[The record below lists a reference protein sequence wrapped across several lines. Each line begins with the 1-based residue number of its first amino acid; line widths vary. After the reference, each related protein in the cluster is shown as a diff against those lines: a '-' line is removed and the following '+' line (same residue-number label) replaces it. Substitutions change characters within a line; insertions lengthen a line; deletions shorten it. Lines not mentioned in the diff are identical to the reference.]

1 VAELIHGIDRRP
13 LTTGKT
19 LFDYADEVALAVPQ
33 SCGRSGRCRECVV
46 EIRQGSEALSPRTE
60 AEEYLPPDFRLACQ
74 ALIESAEHDVEFA
87 IIRRRMHIL
96 EEAGEPIVEVDPVVT
111 VRDRD
116 VLYDGIALD
125 QFHERVLGL
134 AVDVGTTT
142 VVFRLID
149 LTDGSVVSGGAF
161 ENPQRFGGS
170 DVMSRITYERDRPGI
185 LRQALRRALNAGL
198 KEVYREAGIDRHEVY
213 EAMVVANSTMRD
225 LFFGLDVKPI
235 GQMPYKS
242 VTELAVLAGES
253 DSTWI
258 VRRAHELGLF
268 MHPQGRVVGA
278 PLIASHV
285 GGDVAAG
292 LVATDFGSQRGSS
305 MLVDIGTNTEIVVSD
320 GERIV
325 AASSP
330 AGPAFEGG
338 LLRFGMPGADGAIEA
353 VHLDDDHRFSYQ
365 VIGDLEPEGICGS
378 GLVDILAELRRMGW
392 MAPTGRF
399 VDGQS
404 EYIIAPAKGITFS
417 RADAS
422 QLAQAKASNASGQ
435 RILLR
440 RLGLDAR
447 DVDRVFLAGGF
458 ANAIDIENA
467 IAIGFL
473 AQVPPE
479 RVQRVGNTALR
490 GATMLLLS
498 RSRRE
503 ALGDLVRRID
513 HVELER
519 EPDFFDLFVDG
530 CMFQPIPVTAA

>member
-1 VAELIHGIDRRP
+1 MPEIIHGIERRP
-13 LTTGKT
+13 LVPGKS
-19 LFDYADEVALAVPQ
+19 LFDYADEVSIAVPQ

-46 EIRQGSEALSPRTE
+46 EVRQGGAALSPRTD
-60 AEEYLPPDFRLACQ
+60 AEEYLPEDFRLACQ
-74 ALIESAEHDVEFA
+74 AQIESADQDVEFA

-96 EEAGEPIVEVDPVVT
+96 EEAGAAITEVDPVVT
-111 VRDRD
+111 ATDHEI
-116 VLYDGIALD
+116 LYDGTVLD
-125 QFHERVLGL
+125 ARRERVLGL

-149 LTDGSVVSGGAF
+149 LTNGGVVSGGAF

-170 DVMSRITYERDRPGI
+170 DVMSRITYERGHPGTM
-185 LRQALRRALNAGL
+185 RKALRRALNAGL
-198 KEVYREAGIDRHEVY
+198 KEVYQESGIDRHEVY
-213 EAMVVANSTMRD
+213 EAMIVANSTMRD

-235 GQMPYKS
+235 GEMPYKS
-242 VTELAVLAGES
+242 VTEHAMLRGEA

-258 VRRAHELGLF
+258 TSLAHELGLF

-285 GGDVAAG
+285 GGDVAAD
-292 LVATDFGSQRGSS
+292 LVATDFGLQPGTS
-305 MLVDIGTNTEIVVSD
+305 MLIDIGTNTEIVVSD
-320 GERIV
+320 GQRIV

-338 LLRFGMPGADGAIEA
+338 MLRFGMPGADGAIEA
-353 VHLDDDHRFSYQ
+353 VHIADDTFEYQ
-365 VIGDLEPEGICGS
+365 VIGGVEPEGICGS
-378 GLVDILAELRRMGW
+378 GLVDVIAELRRVAW
-392 MAPTGRF
+392 MTPEGRF
-399 VDGQS
+399 PDGGF
-404 EYIIAPAKGITFS
+404 EYTIAPSKGITFS

-440 RLGLDAR
+440 RLGLAADQ
-447 DVDRVFLAGGF
+447 VDHVYLAGGF

-473 AQVPPE
+473 AQVRPE
-479 RVQRVGNTALR
+479 RVERVGNSALR

-498 RSRRE
+498 RRQRE
-503 ALGDLVRRID
+503 SVSALIGRIE
-513 HVELER
+513 HVELET
-519 EPDFFDLFVDG
+519 EPDFFELFVDG
-530 CMFQPIPVTAA
+530 CMFHPIPTAAA